1 VAELP
6 KLKSKL
12 FYSPIFTEW
21 GFIFWRKR
29 MKNKWLKIIAII
41 VAVGM
46 ITAPAFARTD
56 PTPVEPPPSEPDPPP
71 AITAPRSNP
80 EGCTSNCFAGIEA
93 DKQMREVTGYISPVE
108 TKLLPVEEKISS
120 VEEPA
125 VAKNPQG
132 QEAPKPIPVREL
144 LRSLEDSS
152 M

>member
-1 VAELP
+1 
-6 KLKSKL
+6 
-12 FYSPIFTEW
+12 
-21 GFIFWRKR
+21 
-29 MKNKWLKIIAII
+29 MKKKWWKIIAII
-41 VAVGM
+41 IAAGM
-46 ITAPAFARTD
+46 ITAPAFAAVA
-56 PTPVEPPPSEPDPPP
+56 PVPHVTVPHDPPPEPDPSP

-80 EGCTSNCFAGIEA
+80 EGCTSGCFTGIEA

>member
-1 VAELP
+1 
-6 KLKSKL
+6 
-12 FYSPIFTEW
+12 
-21 GFIFWRKR
+21 

-41 VAVGM
+41 VVVGM
-46 ITAPAFARTD
+46 ITAPAFASVA
-56 PTPVEPPPSEPDPPP
+56 PVPHDPPPEPDPPP
-71 AITAPRSNP
+71 AIIAPRSNP
-80 EGCTSNCFAGIEA
+80 EGCTSNCFTGIEA